1 MPILKTISI
10 VFPLLL
16 PIWQERPL
24 RNEDFN
30 IPNPPILVETED
42 IQFAVDGFKYA
53 DPELKETII
62 RRLGMVDGTN
72 ARDALVQMLSAMED
86 ATLKTAVLQALDGF
100 RPLPKNAAVPVYKC
114 LTHDVAEVRQAAC
127 YIIAYAPPS
136 PQIAT
141 RLLELAANDPDHRV
155 RLAALK
161 AMAPNQVR
169 TVEGERLLPFVSNTS
184 SSIRSAAWEA
194 FLSVENDG
202 KPVPRTVLSSVAKDE
217 AQIVRFTVA
226 RCLRPEHGSQAEEQL
241 LTLAADR
248 KSAVRVRAAETL
260 AGFDGDDVQGRLL
273 DLLEDADD
281 EVRRVAVASLGKIAE
296 SATLPALVERLG
308 DPSLFVRE
316 TTIETLIE
324 MNSSIS
330 VSEAVASALNATNP
344 DAREGAC
351 EVLGEVDAEPFAPAI
366 LNLVST
372 EERPSNLA
380 TAVKALGTLRW
391 RGARATVVGL
401 AAHTD
406 TEVRRAV
413 AFALGCI
420 GDEST
425 RETLVELVRD
435 SESSV
440 RVEAIFSTGRLGDAS
455 FVSLLLEV
463 LDDARRKTPSFRPAG
478 RMAAM
483 WSLARILPLPNDAV
497 KRIHGHITRPVI
509 PTIMGPIFDTE
520 SVLVSGLF
528 ALAEIARRDPAAV
541 SYFNSAQTL
550 FSRELET
557 GQAVSPSTLMP
568 TPALREYARQ
578 GRALFEHGAG
588 VTLEPTP
595 VPVRKIRLPYRKR

>member
-1 MPILKTISI
+1 MPILKTISV

-24 RNEDFN
+24 SHEDFN
-30 IPNPPILVETED
+30 LPDPPTLVETED

-53 DPELKETII
+53 DPELKESII
-62 RRLGMVDGTN
+62 RRLGTVDGTN
-72 ARDALVQMLSAMED
+72 ARDALIELLPAMED
-86 ATLKTAVLQALDGF
+86 AILRTAVLQALDGF
-100 RPLPKNAAVPVYKC
+100 RPLPKTAAVPVYKC

-127 YIIAYAPPS
+127 RIIAHAPLS

-141 RLLELAANDPDHRV
+141 RLLELAATDSDNRV
-155 RLAALK
+155 RLAALQALTPK
-161 AMAPNQVR
+161 QVR

-194 FLSVENDG
+194 FLSAKNDG
-202 KPVPRTVLSSVAKDE
+202 KPVSQTVLSSVPKDD

-226 RCLRPEHGSQAEEQL
+226 GHLRPEHGSYAEDLL
-241 LTLAADR
+241 LTLVTDR

-260 AGFDGDDVQGRLL
+260 AAFEGESVHNGLL
-273 DLLEDADD
+273 ELLEDTDA
-281 EVRRVAVASLGKIAE
+281 EVRRAAVASLGKIAE

-324 MNSSIS
+324 LNSSIS
-330 VSEAVASALNATNP
+330 VSEAVALALNATNP

-351 EVLGEVDAEPFAPAI
+351 EVLGEIDAEPFAPAI

-380 TAVKALGTLRW
+380 TAVKALGKLRW
-391 RGARATVVGL
+391 RGARSMAVGL

-406 TEVRRAV
+406 AEVRRAV

-425 RETLVELVRD
+425 RETLVGLVRD
-435 SESSV
+435 SEASV
-440 RVEAIFSTGRLGDAS
+440 RLEAIFSSGRLADAY
-455 FVSLLLEV
+455 FVSLLLKV
-463 LDDARRKTPSFRPAG
+463 LDDVRSWPSSFGSAD

-483 WSLARILPLPNDAV
+483 WSLARISPLSNDAV
-497 KRIHGHITRPVI
+497 KRIHGHITHPVI
-509 PTIMGPIFDTE
+509 PTPAGLAFDKE

-541 SYFNSAQTL
+541 SYFSSAQTL
-550 FSRELET
+550 FSRELAP
-557 GQAVSPSTLMP
+557 GQIMSPSALVP

-588 VTLEPTP
+588 VTLDSTP
-595 VPVRKIRLPYRKR
+595 VPVRKIRLAYRKR

>member
-1 MPILKTISI
+1 MPLLKTISV

-30 IPNPPILVETED
+30 IPDPPILVETED

-62 RRLGMVDGTN
+62 RRLGTVDGTN
-72 ARDALVQMLSAMED
+72 ARDALIQLLTAMED
-86 ATLKTAVLQALDGF
+86 ATLRTAVLQALDGF
-100 RPLPKNAAVPVYKC
+100 RPLPKTAAVPVYKC

-127 YIIAYAPPS
+127 RIIAHAPPS

-141 RLLELAANDPDHRV
+141 RLLELAANDSDNRV
-155 RLAALK
+155 RLAALQ
-161 AMAPNQVR
+161 ALTPNQVR
-169 TVEGERLLPFVSNTS
+169 MVDGERLLPFVSNMS

-194 FLSVENDG
+194 FLSAENDALS
-202 KPVPRTVLSSVAKDE
+202 RTVLSSVPTDD

-226 RCLRPEHGSQAEEQL
+226 GHLRPEHGFLAKDLL
-241 LTLAADR
+241 LTLATDR

-260 AGFDGDDVQGRLL
+260 AGFEGEDVQDRLL
-273 DLLEDADD
+273 ELLEDTDA
-281 EVRRVAVASLGKIAE
+281 EVRRAAVASLGKIAK
-296 SATLPALVERLG
+296 SATLSALVERLG

-324 MNSSIS
+324 LNSSIS

-344 DAREGAC
+344 DAREGAY
-351 EVLGEVDAEPFAPAI
+351 EVLGEIDAEPFAPTI
-366 LNLVST
+366 LGQLST

-380 TAVKALGTLRW
+380 TAVKALGKLRW

-413 AFALGCI
+413 AFALGRI

-425 RETLVELVRD
+425 RETLVGLVRD

-440 RVEAIFSTGRLGDAS
+440 RVEAIASTGRLGDAS

-463 LDDARRKTPSFRPAG
+463 LDDAKSKTPSFRPAG

-509 PTIMGPIFDTE
+509 PTMMGPIFDTE

-528 ALAEIARRDPAAV
+528 ALADIARRDPAAV
-541 SYFNSAQTL
+541 SYFNSAHTL
-550 FSRELET
+550 FLRELEP
-557 GQAVSPSTLMP
+557 GQAMSPSTLMP